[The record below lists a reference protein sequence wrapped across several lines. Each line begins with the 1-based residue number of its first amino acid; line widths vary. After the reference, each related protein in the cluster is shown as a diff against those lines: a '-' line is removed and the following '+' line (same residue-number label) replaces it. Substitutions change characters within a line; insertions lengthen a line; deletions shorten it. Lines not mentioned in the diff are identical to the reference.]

1 MGQINKMG
9 SLVLLFLLLVE
20 PSGAAIV
27 LSTGSGQGNGQQT
40 QGQSVT
46 TTGQSTT
53 ELVIPA
59 GTGERVCWF
68 NGQKYSKGARLK
80 AGDEWIVCTNEN
92 DFETNGNLG
101 WRSVSELKAIE
112 AQQRSGVT
120 IEVK

>member
-1 MGQINKMG
+1 
-9 SLVLLFLLLVE
+9 
-20 PSGAAIV
+20 
-27 LSTGSGQGNGQQT
+27 
-40 QGQSVT
+40 
-46 TTGQSTT
+46 
-53 ELVIPA
+53 VIPA